1 MSNVTISI
9 QDDLLKVSREYARTH
24 RQSLNGLIRA
34 LLERTVGRSGKENSL
49 KETFHLMDKTQAD
62 SLGKSWR
69 REELYG

>member
-9 QDDLLKVSREYARTH
+9 QDDLLKVSREYARSH

-34 LLERTVGRSGKENSL
+34 LLERTVRRSGKENWL
-49 KETFHLMDKTQAD
+49 KGTFRLMDRAQAD
-62 SLGKSWR
+62 SRGKTWR